1 MKNNNFGKLII
12 FILIII
18 VYSFLMSLFLKYNL
32 SFVEYCGIGIIIAIP
47 FLVLIRYIEKR

>member
-12 FILIII
+12 FILMII

-47 FLVLIRYIEKR
+47 FLVLIRYIEKK